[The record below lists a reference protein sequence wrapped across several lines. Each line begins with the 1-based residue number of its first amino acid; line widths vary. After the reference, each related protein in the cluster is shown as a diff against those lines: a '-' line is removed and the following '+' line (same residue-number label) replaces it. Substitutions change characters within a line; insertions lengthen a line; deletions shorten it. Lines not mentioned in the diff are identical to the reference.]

1 MAHSN
6 QPRSST
12 PPPSSGH
19 PRVRAIVR
27 GRKLIGNLLPI
38 SRPKMRAPRK
48 IGGGGATTPA
58 LSCSSLGIGIVLL
71 ALEKI
76 GSATSREHDATHKSL
91 VRTSQ
96 NSVKAM
102 FII

>member
-6 QPRSST
+6 QPTSST

-19 PRVRAIVR
+19 PRPRAIVR
-27 GRKLIGNLLPI
+27 GRKLIGNLLPS
-38 SRPKMRAPRK
+38 SRPKIR
-48 IGGGGATTPA
+48 GGGAITPA

-71 ALEKI
+71 ARDKI
-76 GSATSREHDATHKSL
+76 GLATSREHDATHKSQ

-96 NSVKAM
+96 NAVNTNFAASAT
-102 FII
+102 